1 MKEPSGKEDYAYQNR
16 NIYICF
22 IHQHYKGS
30 NLSFATGLVHLSSL
44 KGLFLDDISLIKEK
58 C

>member
-16 NIYICF
+16 NIYIYF
-22 IHQHYKGS
+22 IHQPHKGS
-30 NLSFATGLVHLSSL
+30 NLSFATGLVHSSL
-44 KGLFLDDISLIKEK
+44 KGLFLDNISLIKEK